1 MLGGTQALA
10 RSFFSLLI
18 PRGREG
24 EYFALY
30 NACERGTSWLGTLT
44 FGIVF
49 QVTGSY
55 RPALLA
61 LIAFFAIGAVFLLRL
76 DAERGIREAGNEVPR
91 AF

>member
-1 MLGGTQALA
+1 MHYKLFGPSGL
-10 RSFFSLLI
+10 RVSEL
-18 PRGREG
+18 
-24 EYFALY
+24 
-30 NACERGTSWLGTLT
+30 CLGTLT

-49 QVTGSY
+49 QLTGSY

-61 LIAFFAIGAVFLLRL
+61 LIAFFATGAVFLLRL